1 MSILKQNENQDNLN
15 EKDVYFN
22 FINSLKSE
30 VTKKEYE
37 REIRLF
43 MKFCNVTKLSGLL
56 IQVTEPQKQI
66 ITYITSLKERDYH
79 TIQYHWHC
87 MQFTIYTK

>member
-1 MSILKQNENQDNLN
+1 MSILKQNNNKNQ
-15 EKDVYFN
+15 ETEEVYFN

-43 MKFCNVTKLSGLL
+43 KKVL
-56 IQVTEPQKQI
+56 
-66 ITYITSLKERDYH
+66 
-79 TIQYHWHC
+79 
-87 MQFTIYTK
+87 